1 MIEFSR
7 HAKRRMKLYN
17 ITEKD
22 VTSVI
27 DQGKRESLSSGR
39 VSITHELAGK
49 FQYPIKVI
57 GVQDAKSFLVV
68 TAYPIK
74 GGKGSK

>member
-1 MIEFSR
+1 MIQFSR

-17 ITEKD
+17 ISETD

-27 DQGKRESLSSGR
+27 DQGNRESLSSGR
-39 VSITHELAGK
+39 VNITHEIAGK
-49 FQYPIKVI
+49 FQYPIRVI